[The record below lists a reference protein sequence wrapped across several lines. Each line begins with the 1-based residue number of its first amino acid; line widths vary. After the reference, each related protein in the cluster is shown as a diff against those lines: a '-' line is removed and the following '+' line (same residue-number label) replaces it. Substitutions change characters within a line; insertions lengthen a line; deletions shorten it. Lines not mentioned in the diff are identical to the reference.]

1 MTTTPALRWAY
12 GSNGLGDHRLADA
25 CAFLADEG
33 YAGIALTLDVH
44 HLDPFT
50 DDVDRRVAEVRR
62 ILDDHGLAVVVET
75 GGRFVLDPRRKH
87 EPTLVSAEGSHR
99 RVDFYRRAL
108 DICVRLGAPVLHLW
122 SGIDHVGTGAW
133 GRLVDG
139 VGATLAA
146 AEDAGVDLGF
156 EPEPG
161 MVVDTIDAWERLA
174 GELGRPDRLGVTLDI
189 GHCRCIEAQPI
200 SDCVRRVAADLVHVQ
215 IEDMCRGVHE
225 HLPFGEGEIDFP
237 PVMAALQEVGY
248 QGLVSVEL
256 TRHGHTAHTMVPAAI
271 AAMRDA
277 VAAVAPTASGPSE
290 SRTTTTTA
298 PRPSTSRP

>member
-1 MTTTPALRWAY
+1 MTATPALRWAY

-33 YAGIALTLDVH
+33 YLGIALTLDVH
-44 HLDPFT
+44 HLDPFA
-50 DDVDRRVAEVRR
+50 DDLDQRVSEARR

-99 RVDFYRRAL
+99 RVDFYRRAM

-122 SGIDHVGTGAW
+122 SGVDRSGVDRSATGAW

-139 VGATLAA
+139 VGATLEAA
-146 AEDAGVDLGF
+146 QDAGVDLGF

-174 GELGRPDRLGVTLDI
+174 DELGRPDRLGMTLDI
-189 GHCRCIEAQPI
+189 GHCRCIEVQPI
-200 SDCVRRVAADLVHVQ
+200 ADCVRRVAGDLVHVQ
-215 IEDMCRGVHE
+215 VEDMRRGVHE

-237 PVMAALQEVGY
+237 PVMAALQQVGY
-248 QGLVSVEL
+248 DGLVSVEL

-271 AAMRDA
+271 AFLREATVGRA
-277 VAAVAPTASGPSE
+277 HPNQEKAPA
-290 SRTTTTTA
+290 
-298 PRPSTSRP
+298 